1 MLNLPRT
8 AQAQAL
14 PPKDLL
20 VLWDQDP
27 AACAMLV
34 RAALRRCFFLL
45 QPCCAASDYDRLYT
59 C

>member
-1 MLNLPRT
+1 MLNLQRT

-34 RAALRRCFFLL
+34 RAAIGALPALGAPRA
-45 QPCCAASDYDRLYT
+45 QA
-59 C
+59 